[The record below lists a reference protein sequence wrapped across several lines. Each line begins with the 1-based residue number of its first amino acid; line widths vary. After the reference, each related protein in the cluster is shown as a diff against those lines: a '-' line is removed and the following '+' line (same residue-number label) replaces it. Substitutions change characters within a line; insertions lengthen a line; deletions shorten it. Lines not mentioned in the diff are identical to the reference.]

1 MKEEDRRD
9 QVEKQLIFCIQRT
22 LENWEQSKHQRTHSK
37 VLPKWVLYKRRE
49 IINLRTN
56 WSKQKLQEIMK
67 VVTLVAIN
75 LTNYLSH
82 LKMSCTWT
90 VDLWIVLY
98 VIIVWSSPFVDSSIT
113 QRKGIMTDIAFW
125 NS

>member
-1 MKEEDRRD
+1 M
-9 QVEKQLIFCIQRT
+9 
-22 LENWEQSKHQRTHSK
+22 
-37 VLPKWVLYKRRE
+37 LPKWVLYKRRE
-49 IINLRTN
+49 IINLRTD

-67 VVTLVAIN
+67 VVTSVAIN

-82 LKMSCTWT
+82 IKMSCTWT
-90 VDLWIVLY
+90 VDLRIVLH
-98 VIIVWSSPFVDSSIT
+98 VIMVWSSPFADSSIT